1 MHLDK
6 FVPVG
11 GWASS
16 GRDRRRFERFAEMC
30 QDLPN
35 RPRLWCKE
43 MSRMSP
49 PHAGHSSGNFSP
61 TRAISLDQAIREVS
75 WERGFWFAWFA
86 SQHPPVA
93 WSSLA
98 CPPVAAS
105 RCFPTFPF
113 RQSRDGR
120 PQRVVR
126 SEDAVI
132 PVPVFPRLQ
141 PVLRR
146 ILD

>member
-61 TRAISLDQAIREVS
+61 TRAISFAQAIRDVS
-75 WERGFWFAWFA
+75 CERGL
-86 SQHPPVA
+86 STQPQQ
-93 WSSLA
+93 
-98 CPPVAAS
+98 PVAACPLPVGTKTPS
-105 RCFPTFPF
+105 VAYACRC
-113 RQSRDGR
+113 
-120 PQRVVR
+120 
-126 SEDAVI
+126 E
-132 PVPVFPRLQ
+132 L
-141 PVLRR
+141 
-146 ILD
+146 